1 MPHVILRGMI
11 NRDRTCSLVAALAIL
26 GALLLNVQ
34 AVKAQSAGTP
44 STQQPGPNPGITT
57 EGQKGAQR
65 RRSADG
71 TREFLGLGA
80 PPDAAAAERGSKIFA
95 ASCSFCHGA
104 KATGGDTGPD
114 LVRSTLVLHDEKGE
128 LIGPVIHNG
137 RAERGMPQFA
147 SFTNT
152 ELYELAEFLHQRVEL
167 AANRGTYQILNVIT
181 GDPKAGEA
189 WFQGAGGCAGCHS
202 PTGDLAHIGSKL
214 NTPDL
219 QQTLLYPASRARGSG
234 SAGEQK
240 ATVTLAS
247 GEKITGT
254 VKKLDDFHVALYD
267 EAGDFHSIPLTGG
280 ATVRLEDPL
289 APHRELLDKYTDT
302 DMHNITAYL
311 ATLK

>member
-1 MPHVILRGMI
+1 MLQSG
-11 NRDRTCSLVAALAIL
+11 
-26 GALLLNVQ
+26 G
-34 AVKAQSAGTP
+34 AQSTGTA
-44 STQQPGPNPGITT
+44 SGQQPGPKPGITT

-65 RRSADG
+65 SRGADG

-80 PPDAAAAERGSKIFA
+80 PPDAAAAELGSKLYA

-114 LVRSTLVLHDEKGE
+114 LVRSSLVLHDEKGE

-137 RAERGMPQFA
+137 RSDRGMPQFA

-167 AANRGTYQILNVIT
+167 AANRGTYQILNVLT

-189 WFQGAGGCAGCHS
+189 WFQGAGGCSGCHS
-202 PTGDLAHIGSKL
+202 TTGDLAHIGSKL
-214 NTPDL
+214 NAPDL
-219 QQTLLYPASRARGSG
+219 QQTLLYPASRARSSG
-234 SAGEQK
+234 SDGEQK

-267 EAGDFHSIPLTGG
+267 KAGDFHSIPLTEGV
-280 ATVRLEDPL
+280 TVKLEDPL
-289 APHRELLDKYTDT
+289 AAHRELLDKYTDV

>member
-1 MPHVILRGMI
+1 MPYLILLGMI
-11 NRDRTCSLVAALAIL
+11 THHQRPSVLAGL
-26 GALLLNVQ
+26 AVFSGLLLSPQ
-34 AVKAQSAGTP
+34 LGSAQSTGT
-44 STQQPGPNPGITT
+44 STQQPGPKPGITT

-65 RRSADG
+65 SRGADG

-80 PPDAAAAERGSKIFA
+80 PPDAAAAERGGKIYA

-114 LVRSTLVLHDEKGE
+114 LVRSSLVLHDEKGE

-137 RAERGMPQFA
+137 RADRGMPQFA

-167 AANRGTYQILNVIT
+167 AANRGTYQLLNVLT

-189 WFQGAGGCAGCHS
+189 WFQGAGGCVRCHS

-214 NTPDL
+214 NPPDL
-219 QQTLLYPASRARGSG
+219 QQTLLYPASRARASG
-234 SAGEQK
+234 PGGEQT

-247 GEKITGT
+247 GEKITGR
-254 VKKLDDFHVALYD
+254 VKKLDDFHVSLFD
-267 EAGDFHSIPLTGG
+267 NAGDFHSIPITDGV
-280 ATVRLEDPL
+280 TVKLEDRL
-289 APHRELLDKYTDT
+289 AAHRELLDKYTDS